1 MSTSVTK
8 KRFSRL
14 GKTATVYLIL
24 SIFLFIFSQVYVSL
38 SYGEVSIFMNTLSL
52 VPLIGGGLLVG
63 LLYLQPTLSR
73 LSFNLWN
80 SGVAVLTTGFL
91 LRGIIN
97 LSGRSTTLD
106 WPYWVIGAGF
116 LGLALVSIGLSLFR
130 SKKPTD
136 KMVRV

>member
-24 SIFLFIFSQVYVSL
+24 SIFLFIFSRVYVSL

-63 LLYLQPTLSR
+63 LLYLQPTLSI

-80 SGVAVLTTGFL
+80 SGVAVLTAGFL

>member
-1 MSTSVTK
+1 M
-8 KRFSRL
+8 
-14 GKTATVYLIL
+14 VYLIL
-24 SIFLFIFSQVYVSL
+24 SIFLFIFSRVYVSL

>member
-1 MSTSVTK
+1 M
-8 KRFSRL
+8 
-14 GKTATVYLIL
+14 VYLII
-24 SIFLFIFSQVYVSL
+24 SIFFFLFSRIYVSL
-38 SYGEVSIFMNTLSL
+38 SYGEYSFFMNTLSL

-80 SGVAVLTTGFL
+80 SGVAVLTAGFL

>member
-1 MSTSVTK
+1 M
-8 KRFSRL
+8 
-14 GKTATVYLIL
+14 VYLIL
-24 SIFLFIFSQVYVSL
+24 SIFLFIFSRVYVSL

-73 LSFNLWN
+73 ISFNLWN
-80 SGVAVLTTGFL
+80 SGVAVLTAGFL

-106 WPYWVIGAGF
+106 WPYWLIGAGF
-116 LGLALVSIGLSLFR
+116 LGLALVSFGLSLFR
-130 SKKPTD
+130 SKKLTD
-136 KMVRV
+136 EMVRV

>member
-1 MSTSVTK
+1 M
-8 KRFSRL
+8 
-14 GKTATVYLIL
+14 VYLII
-24 SIFLFIFSQVYVSL
+24 SIFFFLFSRIYVSL
-38 SYGEVSIFMNTLSL
+38 SYGEYSFFMNTLSL

-63 LLYLQPTLSR
+63 LLLVQPNLSR
-73 LSFNLWN
+73 VSFNLWN
-80 SGVAVLTTGFL
+80 SGVAVLTAGFL